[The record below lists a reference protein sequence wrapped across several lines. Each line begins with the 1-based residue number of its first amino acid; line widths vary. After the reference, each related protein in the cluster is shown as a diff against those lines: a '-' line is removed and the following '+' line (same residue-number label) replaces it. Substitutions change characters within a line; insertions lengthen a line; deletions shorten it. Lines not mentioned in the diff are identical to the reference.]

1 MNAGCNLI
9 TRLVLTKTDENK
21 LDFMTDC
28 MTWIK
33 RLERKSNVKQA
44 FLLMS
49 VIFLVIAQSNFVNT
63 NYHFDKSSTH
73 TLTWMSKKQSC
84 AVASKYE

>member
-44 FLLMS
+44 FLLMRCKC
-49 VIFLVIAQSNFVNT
+49 
-63 NYHFDKSSTH
+63 HFSGY
-73 TLTWMSKKQSC
+73 C
-84 AVASKYE
+84 AK